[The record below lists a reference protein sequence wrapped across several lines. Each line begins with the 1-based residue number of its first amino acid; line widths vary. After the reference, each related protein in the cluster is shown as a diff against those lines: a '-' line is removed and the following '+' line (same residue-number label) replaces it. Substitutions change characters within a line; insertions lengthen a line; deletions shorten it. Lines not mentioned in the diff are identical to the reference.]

1 MPIIIF
7 SRSNPILLPLSKVTQ
22 LTTGKNRLFRLF
34 QVVVIAVAV
43 TYLYDKLADDFSF
56 SKLGFDGNITLLI
69 AAFVLMP
76 LNWLLEAFKWQVL
89 IRKVKPVNL
98 ASAFRT
104 VWIGAF
110 YGLFTPNRAGDLAG
124 RLHFAQKGSNTRVSF
139 AFINGSVA
147 QTLTTLLAGSI
158 ALALVP
164 EYLTQGDAQWW
175 KLLVILRWPIWMLT
189 IIVLL
194 LYLEPGWLTLLKGSF
209 KAEGF
214 IGKRLSGLEAYPR
227 NTNYLILLISILRY
241 AVFSTQFYLLLV
253 LYGWAGFTPEAYF
266 RIAILYVAS
275 TLIPTVALA
284 ELGLRE
290 SLALLL
296 FPIALLSPSAAFA
309 ATFILWIINL
319 LLPAIFGGYF
329 FAKLRN
335 FRNA

>member
-1 MPIIIF
+1 MA
-7 SRSNPILLPLSKVTQ
+7 
-22 LTTGKNRLFRLF
+22 TGRNRLFRLF
-34 QVVVIAVAV
+34 QIVVIALAV

-56 SKLGFDGNITLLI
+56 SKLHFHGDTTLLLFAI
-69 AAFVLMP
+69 LLMP

-89 IRKVKPVNL
+89 IRKVKPVQL
-98 ASAFRT
+98 ASALRA

-124 RLHFAQKGSNTRVSF
+124 RLHFAQKGSNTRVSY

-147 QTLTTLLAGSI
+147 QSLTTLLAGSI
-158 ALALVP
+158 ALALIP
-164 EYLTQGDAQWW
+164 EYLIASDSNWW
-175 KLLVILRWPIWMLT
+175 PLLVIFRWPVWIIT
-189 IIVLL
+189 VIVLL

-209 KAEGF
+209 KEDSF
-214 IGKRLSGLEAYPR
+214 IGKRLNGLEAYPR
-227 NTNYLILLISILRY
+227 NTNYLILLLSVLRY

-275 TLIPTVALA
+275 TLIPTAALA

-296 FPIALLSPSAAFA
+296 FPAALISPSAAFA